1 MTLPEPEF
9 LTDEEAWAVVD
20 RLGFHVR
27 DVGLLQS
34 ALARPRTTVFGE
46 DAYPDLVTKAAAL
59 FESLV
64 RNHPLLD
71 GNKRLAVVLTWTFL
85 ALNGVELDHMEDEAY
100 DFVIAA
106 AAGQLPLQDIKSWFR
121 DHHRSA

>member
-1 MTLPEPEF
+1 MTEPQLEF

-20 RLGFHVR
+20 RLGFQVR

-34 ALARPRTTVFGE
+34 ALARPRTTVFGD
-46 DAYPDLVTKAAAL
+46 DAYPDLVTQAAAL

-85 ALNGVELDHMEDEAY
+85 ALNDIELEHTEDDAY
-100 DFVIAA
+100 DFVTAA
-106 AAGQLPLQDIKSWFR
+106 AAGQLPLQHLGSWFGER
-121 DHHRSA
+121 RRCP